1 MVFYINIIIKH
12 CIILEVKITEESFEN
27 PPQKQIII
35 NRIIRGL
42 VADVREI
49 ILQRRGHPAS
59 DGVMMMLEWK
69 GD

>member
-1 MVFYINIIIKH
+1 M
-12 CIILEVKITEESFEN
+12 KITEESFEN
-27 PPQKQIII
+27 PPQQQIII

-49 ILQRRGHPAS
+49 ILQRRGRRRRGHPAS

>member
-1 MVFYINIIIKH
+1 M
-12 CIILEVKITEESFEN
+12 KITEESFEN
-27 PPQKQIII
+27 PPQQQIII

-49 ILQRRGHPAS
+49 ILQQRGRGRRGHPAS